1 MKNQS
6 KNQNTPHQHLK
17 NSWLFILG
25 RESLLSA
32 AEIIAVFS
40 SRKINYEIEKIAEEK
55 MVVRTNEDIIAP
67 ELMPK
72 LGGCIKICKKLDI
85 TRDGIAYFLNNFLP
99 HGKIN
104 FAMNNFKKNDWMEVK
119 TNLKAMGRSARYVE
133 IKNSASILFNNLVDK
148 GAELTL
154 FEYQIFITQ
163 AIQSFTD
170 FSERDY
176 GRPGRDDK
184 SGMLPPK
191 LAIMM
196 LNLADITKESTLFD
210 PFCGSGTIITEAVLL
225 GIKNI
230 LGADISEKAI
240 KDTKNN
246 IEWTMLRYSI
256 PQNNHS
262 IEILRS
268 DARHLSAKIKSESI
282 DAIVTEP
289 FLGKPLKGRE
299 TFEEIKMQSLELKKL
314 YIMAFEQF
322 QKILTANGCIIFI
335 IPCFRYKG
343 DWIRIDCLSEI
354 KKLGFTP
361 VSMWKNENHLLYSRP
376 DQHVGREIWKFKHSV
391 TS

>member
-1 MKNQS
+1 MTNPAQNQKIS
-6 KNQNTPHQHLK
+6 PLQLS

-25 RESLLSA
+25 RETSLSA
-32 AEIIAVFS
+32 AEITAVFS
-40 SRKINYEIEKIAEEK
+40 SRHINYEIEKIVEEK
-55 MVVRTNEDIIAP
+55 MIIRTKEDIVAP

-85 TRDGIAYFLNNFLP
+85 TRDGIAYFLSHYLP

-104 FAMNNFKKNDWMEVK
+104 FAMNDFNKKDWMEVK
-119 TNLKAMGRSARYVE
+119 TNLKAMGRGARYVE

-154 FEYQIFITQ
+154 FEDQIFITQ

-196 LNLADITKESTLFD
+196 LNLSGVTSTSTLFD
-210 PFCGSGTIITEAVLL
+210 PFCGSGTILTEAVLL

-240 KDTKNN
+240 SDTKNN

-256 PQNNHS
+256 PPRNHS
-262 IEILRS
+262 IEIFQS
-268 DARHLSAKIKSESI
+268 DARHLSAKIKYESI
-282 DAIVTEP
+282 DTIVTEP

-299 TFEEIKMQSLELKKL
+299 TFEEIKTQAIELKKL

-322 QKILTANGCIIFI
+322 QKILTADGTIIFI
-335 IPCFRYKG
+335 IPCFRHKG
-343 DWIRIDCLSEI
+343 DWIRIDCLAEI
-354 KKLGFTP
+354 KKLGFNP
-361 VSMWKNENHLLYSRP
+361 VPMWKNENHLLYSRP
-376 DQHVGREIWKFKHSV
+376 DQHVGREIWKFKLSP